1 MSQNL
6 LKTRK
11 TTNGYTVNL
20 LKIGTMYYVQ
30 TLHEKRRGYGT
41 RYAGTSKEKA
51 EKAFA
56 K

>member
-1 MSQNL
+1 MAQNL
-6 LKTRK
+6 LKTRR

-20 LKIGTMYYVQ
+20 LKIGIMYYVQ
-30 TLHEKRRGYGT
+30 TLHEKRKDYRT
-41 RYAGTSKEKA
+41 RYAGTSREKA